1 MQITA
6 KTKLVGIFGYPIS
19 HSLSPVIHNA
29 AFKVA
34 GLDFV
39 YVAFPVKPSLLNE
52 AVKAI
57 RALEIVGVNV
67 TVPHKKEIIKFL
79 DEVSPEAEKIGAV
92 NTVVNLGGKLKGY
105 NTDFRGFLESLKLR
119 GVSLEGKKVL
129 LIGAGGAALAIAFA
143 LLEGKIDTLFLINRT
158 SERLKE
164 VVERLTRFFPE
175 KRIKIA
181 DYEKRNSLSFKGEV
195 DILINATSLGM
206 KEKDPPPISLDG
218 FSSTLYVYDVVYNR
232 ETELLKGARKRKMR
246 YQDGF
251 DMLIFQAAAAFGIWT
266 GKKAPTGTMREVA
279 KSFLGK

>member
-29 AFKVA
+29 AFKES

-39 YVAFPVKPSLLNE
+39 YVAFPVKPSFLSE

-79 DEVSPEAEKIGAV
+79 DELSPEVEKIGAV

-105 NTDFRGFLESLKLR
+105 NTDFRGFLDSLKVR
-119 GVSLEGKKVL
+119 GVSLEGKRVL
-129 LIGAGGAALAIAFA
+129 LVGAGGAALAVAFA
-143 LLEGKIDTLFLINRT
+143 LLGEKIDTLFLINRT
-158 SERLKE
+158 SDRLKE
-164 VVERLTRFFPE
+164 MVERLLEFFPE
-175 KRIKIA
+175 KRIKIV

-232 ETELLKGARKRKMR
+232 ETELLKEAKRRKMK
-246 YQDGF
+246 YQDGL
-251 DMLIFQAAAAFGIWT
+251 DMLIFQAAAAFEIWT
-266 GKKAPTGTMREVA
+266 GKKAPISTMKEVA
-279 KSFLGK
+279 ESFLRK